1 MMTNVDLEN
10 MADRLGLPIVG
21 VFSKDELINDDKAP
35 RQIGSYYVNMQ
46 DSTKGNGTHWIF
58 IKIFKSG
65 HGLYFDSFGFPSP
78 KAVESFLKPFKPYA
92 YNNREIQDYDS
103 DNCGRFC
110 LCTDAL
116 VKEYDDYDKFL
127 EIWSNSTKENDKI
140 VHKILNDLLNN

>member
-10 MADRLGLPIVG
+10 MADKLGLPIVG

-46 DSTKGNGTHWIF
+46 DSTEGNGTHWIF

-78 KAVESFLKPFKPYA
+78 KAVEIFLKPFKPYA

-110 LCTDAL
+110 LCADAL
-116 VKEYDDYDKFL
+116 VKEYDTYNDFL
-127 EIWSNSTKENDKI
+127 EIWSNNTKENDKI